1 MFFDTTK
8 AMVKDV
14 RADVLNRGEVQG
26 FLLTVYCC
34 LFLLGLWGNF
44 YVLGLGLPEPLAWM
58 LWFAGLFPVLFLY
71 ALWEINAVQSNS
83 LWPKVW
89 YIRNKQIWPRQK

>member
-8 AMVKDV
+8 AMLKDIS
-14 RADVLNRGEVQG
+14 ADVQLSGPIKSVA
-26 FLLTVYCC
+26 FKVYCLIFFAAFVC
-34 LFLLGLWGNF
+34 LQLLSSLGLS
-44 YVLGLGLPEPLAWM
+44 EPLTWA

-71 ALWEINAVQSNS
+71 VLWEENVVKSNS

-89 YIRNKQIWPRQK
+89 YIRNKQVWPRQK

>member
-8 AMVKDV
+8 AMLKEI
-14 RADVLNRGEVQG
+14 RADVQASGPIKSVA
-26 FLLTVYCC
+26 FKVYCLMVFAAFVC
-34 LFLLGLWGNF
+34 LQLLFSLGLS
-44 YVLGLGLPEPLAWM
+44 EPLTWA
-58 LWFAGLFPVLFLY
+58 LWFAGIAPVLFLY

-89 YIRNKQIWPRQK
+89 YIRNKQVWPRQK